1 VFTFATEPFV
11 GVITPA
17 IVMFAR
23 VPHDVRSAIFA
34 TESDVFFGGTIG
46 AITLAIP
53 ARVFVASTRPVFHT
67 SELVSAVSTAVFGNS
82 FHRCLFESLH
92 SLYTDKTISILLF
105 LYGNQSFLDFSFIL
119 LNIQL

>member
-23 VPHDVRSAIFA
+23 VPHDVFSAIFA

-46 AITLAIP
+46 AITLAMG
-53 ARVFVASTRPVFHT
+53 ARVLVAVSTPFFFIG
-67 SELVSAVSTAVFGNS
+67 ELVSAVSTAVFG
-82 FHRCLFESLH
+82 FHRCMFESLH

-105 LYGNQSFLDFSFIL
+105 PNFHY
-119 LNIQL
+119 